1 MKKWIW
7 VASILLVA
15 VAVYYDL
22 SRGSLP
28 VEGSFINEEPT
39 TADSVEQDEA
49 DHVEETAPLPDRII
63 DTVAIEVESGQT
75 LLTILEQLHEEA
87 IVISIEDIKQDFE
100 TLNDGTEY
108 EQLKAGDI
116 YTFPIYGQ

>member
-28 VEGSFINEEPT
+28 VEGSFINEEPA

-49 DHVEETAPLPDRII
+49 DHVEEIAPLPDRIV

-108 EQLKAGDI
+108 EQLKAGEI

>member
-1 MKKWIW
+1 M
-7 VASILLVA
+7 
-15 VAVYYDL
+15 
-22 SRGSLP
+22 P
-28 VEGSFINEEPT
+28 VEGSFINEEPA

-108 EQLKAGDI
+108 EQLKAGEI